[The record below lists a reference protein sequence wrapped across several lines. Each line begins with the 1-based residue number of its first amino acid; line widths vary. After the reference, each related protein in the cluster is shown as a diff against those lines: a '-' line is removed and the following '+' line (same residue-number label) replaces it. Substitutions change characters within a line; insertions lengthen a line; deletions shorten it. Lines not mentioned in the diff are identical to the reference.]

1 MESQS
6 ANKKTSV
13 LVVDDDPDIR
23 KILNYALRGGGFSVI
38 EAFDGADAFKKF
50 HEEDVDIIISDIMMP
65 GINGLELCKMIKNE
79 ETPKKVYFI
88 LLSAKGESN
97 DKVVGLELG
106 ADEYIPK
113 PFELQEVV
121 ARVKT
126 GERIIKLQNTLEN
139 SARYY
144 EALAFTDELTK
155 LYNRRFFNEILR
167 KEFANAKRYRHP
179 LSIIL
184 LDIDRFKLFNDKY
197 GHPTGDVVL
206 QTVAGVFRETIKRE
220 CDIVARYG
228 GEEFSILLTNTQKNS
243 SIEVAEM
250 VRVAVE
256 NTKADTDYGK
266 LSVTISLGIG
276 IMEETFSA
284 NTPDE
289 LFAQADEA
297 LLMAK
302 QTGRNKVCCYTQET
316 DKL

>member
-23 KILNYALRGGGFSVI
+23 KILNYALRGGGFNVI
-38 EAFDGADAFKKF
+38 EAFNGADAFKKF

-65 GINGLELCKMIKNE
+65 GINGLDLCKMIKSGR
-79 ETPKKVYFI
+79 TSKKVYFI
-88 LLSAKGESN
+88 LLSAKGELN
-97 DKVVGLELG
+97 DKIVGLELG

-113 PFELQEVV
+113 PFEPLEVL

-126 GERIIKLQNTLEN
+126 GERIIKLQNTLEK
-139 SARYY
+139 SARYF
-144 EALAFTDELTK
+144 ETLAFTDELTK

-167 KEFANAKRYRHP
+167 KEFANAKRYHYP

-197 GHPTGDVVL
+197 GHPTGDAVL
-206 QTVAGVFRETIKRE
+206 QTVAGVLQRTIREG
-220 CDIVARYG
+220 DIAARYG
-228 GEEFSILLTNTQKNS
+228 GEEFSIVSINIQKKP
-243 SIEVAEM
+243 SIELAER
-250 VRVAVE
+250 VRTAVE

-276 IMEETFSA
+276 IMENAVFV
-284 NTPDE
+284 NNPDE
-289 LFAQADEA
+289 IVGQADEA

-302 QTGRNKVCCYTQET
+302 QAGRNRVCCYTQK
-316 DKL
+316 D